1 MNRVDEGFEP
11 PDALVEW
18 CRSRTFPLHVLDDEA
33 TVDLDWWNAH
43 LKDAGHT
50 ISLRGRD
57 LDGKVITE
65 GRAIVQR
72 NDLRPSSDLVVAQH
86 DGLGLLFLC
95 AAWQG
100 SHESRR
106 FTRRFPNVFNPHHRE
121 DEDPLT
127 QITAILDHCSKNK
140 SMPVVRRDT
149 WSGWPLTP
157 GVGVSLM
164 AAFMWAVGV
173 QDEGRRAQMI
183 DQYGVSTLI
192 HEGWLEDPSSPA
204 SRRVATAGTA
214 NFSTAGPMP
223 PAPNRDRRD
232 VVGEKVEC
240 EVGPSTQRRQRP
252 HPVLTLR
259 TANSQ
264 NGCISERLHLRTAAS
279 QNGQAGRVGSP
290 TLVGL
295 PTNQAK
301 VSASDSDGTRTPGT
315 AVSSAPN

>member
-33 TVDLDWWNAH
+33 TVNLDWWNAH

-192 HEGWLEDPSSPA
+192 HEGWLEDPSVTGFTT
-204 SRRVATAGTA
+204 RRYRRYCELLDSWAYAAGTQPEIVEMWLVKRWSA
-214 NFSTAGPMP
+214 RLAQARN
-223 PAPNRDRRD
+223 D
-232 VVGEKVEC
+232 V
-240 EVGPSTQRRQRP
+240 S
-252 HPVLTLR
+252 
-259 TANSQ
+259 A
-264 NGCISERLHLRTAAS
+264 
-279 QNGQAGRVGSP
+279 P
-290 TLVGL
+290 TLF
-295 PTNQAK
+295 
-301 VSASDSDGTRTPGT
+301 
-315 AVSSAPN
+315 